1 MKKKE
6 RLSMNRRDFLKASA
20 TAGAAGVAVLSE
32 GAYGRSAGMG
42 PKEVVSESTL
52 PKDLNSASQNV
63 NLLQNQIVPTACV
76 VHDPKICVG
85 CNTCVPV
92 CHQDVLVPNPTKG
105 KPPIVVWPDECFQD
119 GLCVLNCPL
128 GLEAKAIR
136 LNTALCQRTRWKR
149 KATGEHF
156 RLGMKGV
163 PPPNMTPPIGGWFP
177 HS

>member
-1 MKKKE
+1 MKKKQ

-20 TAGAAGVAVLSE
+20 IAGAAGVAAVQ
-32 GAYGRSAGMG
+32 GACGSSKGRVAES
-42 PKEVVSESTL
+42 VVSESTA

-63 NLLQNQIVPTACV
+63 VLWQNQIVPTACV
-76 VHDPKICVG
+76 VHDPKICIG
-85 CNTCVPV
+85 CNTCVTI
-92 CHQDVLVPNPTKG
+92 CHQDVMVPNPTKG

-128 GLEAKAIR
+128 GVEARAVR
-136 LNTALCQRTRWKR
+136 LNTAMCQRTRWKR

-156 RLGMKGV
+156 RLGMKGL
-163 PPPNMTPPIGGWFP
+163 PAPNMTPPIGGWFP